1 MEIVFDKV
9 ALDDFEFWKKS
20 GNKVIQKKITD
31 LFQSMKKSPFGG
43 IGKPETLKYDLSGK
57 WSRRINEEHRIIY
70 SVNKEANI
78 ILILSLKGH
87 Y

>member
-1 MEIVFDKV
+1 
-9 ALDDFEFWKKS
+9 
-20 GNKVIQKKITD
+20 
-31 LFQSMKKSPFGG
+31 MKKSPFDG
-43 IGKPETLKYDLSGK
+43 IVKPETLKYDLSGK